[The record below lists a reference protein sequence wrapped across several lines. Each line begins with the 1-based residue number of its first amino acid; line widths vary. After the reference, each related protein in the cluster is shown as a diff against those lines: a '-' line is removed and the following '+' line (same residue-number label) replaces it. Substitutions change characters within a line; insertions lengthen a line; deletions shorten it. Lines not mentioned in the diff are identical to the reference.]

1 MSTRIGTWEL
11 IDHFATGGVAEI
23 YRARDT
29 SSGEVVIIKRIR
41 PDLEFDPEKHA
52 GFYRELQLALL
63 CTHKNLIRGIAK
75 GTQNGADYG
84 VLEYVDG
91 PDLGAVLS
99 RATAARIAIEPSIA
113 TWVVGE
119 VLDGIDFAYRLTDG
133 TGRELGLVHRDLT
146 PKNIFV
152 RYDGQVRV
160 GDFGS
165 SLASKQEP
173 ADVVVGTPGYLSPEQ
188 ALLQPL
194 DHRSDV
200 YAAGLLLQELV
211 TGLPAFDLSGG
222 KWSAKKS
229 DAALLK
235 AHQRNQRRPLPTSVP
250 EDLRMVIEIA
260 TALDPADR
268 YQSARE
274 MKRGLARTDS
284 PPRAES
290 ADDLSTLVRRL
301 FAAELRASRIPGL
314 ASYA

>member
-1 MSTRIGTWEL
+1 MSNRIGNWEL
-11 IDHFATGGVAEI
+11 IDHYATGGVAEI

-29 SSGEVVIIKRIR
+29 RSGEVVIIKRIR

-75 GTQNGADYG
+75 GTQNGADFG

-91 PDLGAVLS
+91 PDLAAVLE
-99 RATAARIAIEPSIA
+99 RAKRAGLALTPEVAS
-113 TWVVGE
+113 WLVSE

-133 TGRELGLVHRDLT
+133 AGRELGLVHRDLT
-146 PKNIFV
+146 PRNIFV

-173 ADVVVGTPGYLSPEQ
+173 AEAVVGTPGYLSPEQ
-188 ALLQPL
+188 AQLQPI

-200 YAAGLLLQELV
+200 YAIGLLLQELL
-211 TGLPAFDLSGG
+211 TGEPAFDLSNKWTG
-222 KWSAKKS
+222 KKN

-235 AHQRNQRRPLPTSVP
+235 AHQKNQRRPLPPTVP
-250 EDLRMVIEIA
+250 DDLRLVIEIA

-274 MKRGLARTDS
+274 MKKGLLRS
-284 PPRAES
+284 EHPPRPES
-290 ADDLSTLVRRL
+290 AAELSALVRRL

-314 ASYA
+314 ASFA

>member
-1 MSTRIGTWEL
+1 MSNRIGSWEL

-29 SSGEVVIIKRIR
+29 RSGEIVVIKRMR

-91 PDLGAVLS
+91 PDLGAVLA
-99 RATAARIAIEPSIA
+99 RVKAARETVALNVA

-188 ALLQPL
+188 ALLRPI

-200 YAAGLLLQELV
+200 YAVGLLLQELV
-211 TGLPAFDLSGG
+211 TGEPAYDLGGRWSG
-222 KWSAKKS
+222 KKD

-235 AHQRNQRRPLPTSVP
+235 AHQRNQRRALPASVP

-260 TALDPADR
+260 TELDPADR

-274 MKRGLARTDS
+274 MKKGLARSDY

-290 ADDLSTLVRRL
+290 AEELSALVRRL
-301 FAAELRASRIPGL
+301 FAAELRTSRIPGL
-314 ASYA
+314 ASHV

>member
-1 MSTRIGTWEL
+1 MSKRIGDWEL

-29 SSGEVVIIKRIR
+29 RSGEVVIIKRIR

-75 GTQNGADYG
+75 GTQNGADFG

-91 PDLGAVLS
+91 QDLAAVLE
-99 RATAARIAIEPSIA
+99 RARTARTALPPEVA
-113 TWVVGE
+113 TWVISE

-133 TGRELGLVHRDLT
+133 AGRELGLVHRDLT
-146 PKNIFV
+146 PRNIFV

-173 ADVVVGTPGYLSPEQ
+173 ADAVVGTLGYLSPEQ
-188 ALLQPL
+188 ALLQPI
-194 DHRSDV
+194 DHRSDI
-200 YAAGLLLQELV
+200 YTAGLVLQELL
-211 TGLPAFDLSGG
+211 TGEPAFERSSRWSG
-222 KWSAKKS
+222 KKN
-229 DAALLK
+229 DATLLK
-235 AHQRNQRRPLPTSVP
+235 AHQRNQRRPLPASVP
-250 EDLRMVIEIA
+250 EDLRLVIDIA

-274 MKRGLARTDS
+274 MNKGLLRS
-284 PPRAES
+284 EHPPLPENAEQLS
-290 ADDLSTLVRRL
+290 ALVRRL
-301 FAAELRASRIPGL
+301 FGAELRTSRIPGL

>member
-1 MSTRIGTWEL
+1 MANRIGEWEL

-23 YRARDT
+23 YRARHVR
-29 SSGEVVIIKRIR
+29 SGEVVIIKRIR

-75 GTQNGADYG
+75 GTENGAEFG

-91 PDLGAVLS
+91 PDLERVLA
-99 RATAARIAIEPSIA
+99 RAKAARLAIPAAVA
-113 TWVVGE
+113 TWLVAE
-119 VLDGIDFAYRLTDG
+119 VLDGIDFASRLIDANG
-133 TGRELGLVHRDLT
+133 NELGLVHRDLS

-165 SLASKQEP
+165 SLASKQER
-173 ADVVVGTPGYLSPEQ
+173 ADVVVGTPGYMSPEQ

-200 YAAGLLLQELV
+200 YAVGLLLQELL
-211 TGLPAFDLSGG
+211 TGEPAFDLKSWG
-222 KWSAKKS
+222 AKKS

-235 AHQRNQRRPLPTSVP
+235 AHQKGQRKPVPSSVP
-250 EDLRMVIEIA
+250 EDLRMVIDIA
-260 TALDPADR
+260 TAVERDDR

-274 MKRGLARTDS
+274 MKKGLMRTDT
-284 PPRAES
+284 PPRPES
-290 ADDLSTLVRRL
+290 AEELSALVRRL
-301 FAAELRASRIPGL
+301 FADELRASRIPGL
-314 ASYA
+314 MSFA

>member
-1 MSTRIGTWEL
+1 MSNRIGDWEL

-29 SSGEVVIIKRIR
+29 RSGEVVVIKRLR
-41 PDLEFDPEKHA
+41 PDVEFDPEKHA

-75 GTQNGADYG
+75 GTQNGTEFG

-91 PDLGAVLS
+91 PDLAAVLE
-99 RATAARIAIEPSIA
+99 RARTARLAIAPDVA
-113 TWVVGE
+113 TWLVAE

-133 TGRELGLVHRDLT
+133 AGRELGLVHRDLT
-146 PKNIFV
+146 PRNIFV

-173 ADVVVGTPGYLSPEQ
+173 ADVVVGTLGYLSPEQ
-188 ALLQPL
+188 ALLQPI
-194 DHRSDV
+194 DHRSDLYTV
-200 YAAGLLLQELV
+200 GLLLQELL
-211 TGLPAFDLSGG
+211 TGEAAYELSS
-222 KWSAKKS
+222 KWSGKKN

-235 AHQRNQRRPLPTSVP
+235 AHQKNQRRPLPPSVP
-250 EDLRMVIEIA
+250 EDLRLVIDIA
-260 TALDPADR
+260 TALEPADR

-274 MKRGLARTDS
+274 MKKGLLRS
-284 PPRAES
+284 EHPPRPERAQL
-290 ADDLSTLVRRL
+290 LSDLVRRL
-301 FAAELRASRIPGL
+301 FAAELRGSRIPGL

>member
-1 MSTRIGTWEL
+1 MSNRIGDWEL

-29 SSGEVVIIKRIR
+29 RSGEVVVIKRIR

-75 GTQNGADYG
+75 GTQDGADFA

-91 PDLGAVLS
+91 PDLAQVLERARSARVAVP
-99 RATAARIAIEPSIA
+99 ADVA
-113 TWVVGE
+113 TWLVAE
-119 VLDGIDFAYRLTDG
+119 VLDGIDFAYRLIDG
-133 TGRELGLVHRDLT
+133 AGRELGLVHRDLS
-146 PKNIFV
+146 PKNVFV

-165 SLASKQEP
+165 SLASKQER

-200 YAAGLLLQELV
+200 YAAGLLLQELL
-211 TGLPAFDLSGG
+211 TGEPAFDLNNKWTG
-222 KWSAKKS
+222 KMG

-235 AHQRNQRRPLPTSVP
+235 AHQKGRRRALPASVAN
-250 EDLRMVIEIA
+250 DLRLVVEIA

-268 YQSARE
+268 YQSARD
-274 MKRGLARTDS
+274 MKKGLLQSDH

-290 ADDLSTLVRRL
+290 AEELSALVRRL
-301 FAAELRASRIPGL
+301 FATELRASRIPGL
-314 ASYA
+314 MSFA